1 MIIHIQKVET
11 HPEGVE
17 NRLKEAI
24 EILEGDIP
32 QPSSECPF
40 CRWYDD
46 YSKVLNGS
54 YQKGRNNNQID
65 ETLSKMSDS
74 IYSTKLNAGSKTY
87 FFDVRETQSGD
98 KYLQI
103 TESRLKQDGE
113 RYRSNIV
120 IFKEHFNEFRQVLEE
135 IAKKL

>member
-1 MIIHIQKVET
+1 M
-11 HPEGVE
+11 PE
-17 NRLKEAI
+17 A
-24 EILEGDIP
+24 
-32 QPSSECPF
+32 
-40 CRWYDD
+40 
-46 YSKVLNGS
+46 
-54 YQKGRNNNQID
+54 
-65 ETLSKMSDS
+65 
-74 IYSTKLNAGSKTY
+74 IYSTKLNAGGKTY

-113 RYRSNIV
+113 KYRSNIV